1 MMDIGNDSN
10 DFLNLQVFV
19 DCSNERL
26 IVGRHLERGKLE
38 SRCLKESKS
47 HRQASAIS
55 GELTKVWVV
64 NHVRAGVRSGHV
76 KLHVVSVLH
85 VVDSCRSTR
94 GVLVVDE

>member
-47 HRQASAIS
+47 HR
-55 GELTKVWVV
+55 
-64 NHVRAGVRSGHV
+64 
-76 KLHVVSVLH
+76 
-85 VVDSCRSTR
+85 
-94 GVLVVDE
+94 